1 MFVVEKGYSPYLIK
15 VCPPEVNQLDLL
27 HILPSLSFI
36 NVIRIAVDIAVV
48 AFVLYRFI
56 ILIRGTRAI
65 QLIKGLVVLFAASF
79 LARILKLS
87 TIDWILE
94 QVRLAL
100 VVALPIVFQPELRRA
115 LEQLGRGKFFARP
128 LAFLGEE
135 DMSRLISELVRAIQ
149 ILVKLRYGA
158 LIVIER
164 ETGVN
169 DYIETGVSLDSVVSA
184 ELLINIFVPNTP
196 LHDGA
201 AVIRGDRIVAAG
213 CFLPLS
219 DSPYLNKQ
227 LGTRHRAALGISEN
241 SDAVA
246 IVVSEE
252 TGTVSLAQD
261 GKLVRFLDEKKLREM
276 LEESFVIKTS
286 SQHSYFWQ
294 KRW

>member
-1 MFVVEKGYSPYLIK
+1 MGFAQIFSSYKF
-15 VCPPEVNQLDLL
+15 LD
-27 HILPSLSFI
+27 IVRVFI
-36 NVIRIAVDIAVV
+36 DITVV

-56 ILIRGTRAI
+56 ILIRGTRAV
-65 QLIKGLVVLFAASF
+65 QLIKGLGVLFAASF
-79 LARILKLS
+79 LAEILKLS
-87 TIDWILE
+87 TIEWILG
-94 QVRLAL
+94 QIRIAL

-135 DMSRLISELVRAIQ
+135 DMSRLISELVRATQ
-149 ILVKLRYGA
+149 ILVKLNYGA

-164 ETGVN
+164 ETGIN

-201 AVIRGDRIVAAG
+201 ALIRGDRVAAAG

-246 IVVSEE
+246 LVVSEE
-252 TGTVSLAQD
+252 TGTVSLAED
-261 GKLVRFLDEKKLREM
+261 GKLIRFLDEKRLREM
-276 LEESFVIKTS
+276 LEELLLIKPEEQTN
-286 SQHSYFWQ
+286 YFWQ
-294 KRW
+294 KR

>member
-1 MFVVEKGYSPYLIK
+1 MDFS
-15 VCPPEVNQLDLL
+15 Q
-27 HILPSLSFI
+27 ILPSFNLIDVFRVAI
-36 NVIRIAVDIAVV
+36 DITVV

-56 ILIRGTRAI
+56 MLIRGTRAV
-65 QLIKGLVVLFAASF
+65 QLIKGLAILFAASF
-79 LARILKLS
+79 LAEILGLS

-128 LAFLGEE
+128 LSFLGEE
-135 DMSRLISELVRAIQ
+135 DMSRLISELLRATQ
-149 ILVKLRYGA
+149 ILVKLQYGA

-164 ETGVN
+164 ETGIN

-219 DSPYLNKQ
+219 DSPYLSKQ

-241 SDAVA
+241 SDAIA

-252 TGTVSLAQD
+252 TGTVSVAHD
-261 GKLVRFLDEKKLREM
+261 GKLIRFLDEKKLREI
-276 LEESFVIKTS
+276 LEETLLLKPNAPN
-286 SQHSYFWQ
+286 SYFWQ

>member
-1 MFVVEKGYSPYLIK
+1 MGFLK
-15 VCPPEVNQLDLL
+15 
-27 HILPSLSFI
+27 ILPSLTFLDL
-36 NVIRIAVDIAVV
+36 VRMAVDITVV
-48 AFVLYRFI
+48 AFVLYRLI
-56 ILIRGTRAI
+56 ILIRGTRAV

-79 LARILKLS
+79 LAKVLELS

-149 ILVKLRYGA
+149 ILVKLKYGA

-164 ETGVN
+164 ETGIN

-184 ELLINIFVPNTP
+184 ELLINLFVPNTP

-201 AVIRGDRIVAAG
+201 AVIRGDRIAAAG

-219 DSPYLNKQ
+219 DSPYLSKQ

-261 GKLVRFLDEKKLREM
+261 GKLIRFLDEKKLREI
-276 LEESFVIKTS
+276 LEESFVIKS
-286 SQHSYFWQ
+286 GSQQSYFWQ